1 MVYAVVRHA
10 ARNVLPKSANLTESE
25 ATGGPALLPQ
35 GRVQASTAGVCAKQ
49 VSASNMY
56 VMESLCSPCSTA
68 LCNTQHSRVCSLHP
82 PTCRRRLPPA
92 IHCSIHLQPAG
103 GAVPYSSGPQ

>member
-35 GRVQASTAGVCAKQ
+35 GRVQASTAGMCAKQ
-49 VSASNMY
+49 VSALILY
-56 VMESLCSPCSTA
+56 ARESLCSPCSTTPRS
-68 LCNTQHSRVCSLHP
+68 TQHSRVCSLHP
-82 PTCRRRLPPA
+82 AHLQALPSANDTLQHPPA
-92 IHCSIHLQPAG
+92 AG
-103 GAVPYSSGPQ
+103 RRGCA